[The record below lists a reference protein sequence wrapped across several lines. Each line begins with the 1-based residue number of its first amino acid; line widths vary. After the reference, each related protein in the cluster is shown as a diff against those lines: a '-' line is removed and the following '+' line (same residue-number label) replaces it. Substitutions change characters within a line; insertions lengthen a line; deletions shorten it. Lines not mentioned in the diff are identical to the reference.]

1 MDFSYKIVCS
11 HMFAKLRKDTDEEGN
26 NLEIILK
33 ENIFHDLFT
42 HNCIY
47 PLPCDAES
55 RAAMPSTWS

>member
-1 MDFSYKIVCS
+1 
-11 HMFAKLRKDTDEEGN
+11 MFAKLRKDTDEEGN